1 MKINVYRNSYFDDDS
16 KKDLEEQIRQE
27 YEDNFEGEYNTDYDE
42 EYNMGDEDF
51 LESDYPE
58 EDDESDFE
66 NPPVK
71 KQKKKNKLRLFWRI
85 LIKLAALFVSLCI
98 IILAAGYVLSFF
110 IPPVTNVLVMATDED
125 GTRTDTLM
133 LASFAKKTKE
143 ISLLSIPRDTYVTVS
158 EENFT
163 LMREEFPQ
171 PGSRSMKINAVHH
184 FAGEKYGVDLLK
196 EEVTN
201 LLSVNVDF
209 YVKIDFDAFKHIIDS
224 IEGIE
229 FDVPVNMSYSD
240 PLQNLYINLQKG
252 PQKLNGEQA
261 EHLLRYR
268 SGYADADLGR
278 IRVQQDFVKAFAE
291 QTVSKGTILSH
302 PGVYLDVMLKYNYV
316 KTDARFL
323 DIVSYAFVMGR
334 IKTNNIKTQTL
345 PGTSAMRG
353 GQSVYLPKV
362 AEIENFLPANSV
374 KNKKTTV
381 ITR

>member
-1 MKINVYRNSYFDDDS
+1 MKINVYRNSYFDDNS
-16 KKDLEEQIRQE
+16 KEDLEDKIRQE
-27 YEDNFEGEYNTDYDE
+27 YEDNFEGEYETDYDE
-42 EYNMGDEDF
+42 ENED
-51 LESDYPE
+51 LSESCYFE
-58 EDDESDFE
+58 EETESDFE
-66 NPPVK
+66 KQPP
-71 KQKKKNKLRLFWRI
+71 KKKKRKLRLIWRI
-85 LIKLAALFVSLCI
+85 VIKLAALFVAMAI

-110 IPPVTNVLVMATDED
+110 TPPVTNVLIMATDKD

-143 ISLLSIPRDTYVTVS
+143 ISLLSVPRDTYVTVS
-158 EENFT
+158 EENFA
-163 LMREEFPQ
+163 LMREDFPQ
-171 PGSRSMKINAVHH
+171 PGSRNMKINAVHH
-184 FAGEKYGVDLLK
+184 FGGEKYGVELLK
-196 EEVTN
+196 EEIAN
-201 LLSVNVDF
+201 LLDVNVDF
-209 YVKIDFDAFKHIIDS
+209 YVKVDFDAFVHIIDS
-224 IEGIE
+224 IGGIE

-302 PGVYLDVMLKYNYV
+302 LGVYLDVMFKYDYV
-316 KTDARFL
+316 KTDAEFF
-323 DIVSYAFVMGR
+323 DAVTYAFLIGG

-345 PGTSAMRG
+345 PGTPAMRG

-362 AEIENFLPANSV
+362 SEIQDFLPNKTIEN
-374 KNKKTTV
+374 KKV
-381 ITR
+381 R